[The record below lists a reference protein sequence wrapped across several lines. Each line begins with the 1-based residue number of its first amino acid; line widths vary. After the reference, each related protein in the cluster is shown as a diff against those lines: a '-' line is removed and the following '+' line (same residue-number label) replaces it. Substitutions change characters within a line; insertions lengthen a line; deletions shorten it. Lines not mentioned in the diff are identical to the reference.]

1 MLAAALALAAPL
13 GGQGEKP
20 QPPKPV
26 ERDGLA
32 VTIKPAEKAFA
43 AGKPLAF
50 EVTFKNVSDEP
61 IRLPDRGQ
69 NFSAWEFHLSR
80 ADIKKGYTGHCITP
94 PGKTVRPTPSAPILP
109 GESLAVTVRLDY
121 TFAFS
126 EGGWD
131 PKNTFRQLPE
141 GKYRLRAE
149 IKYPGRPRGDKN
161 PARLWG
167 GAPLLTRPA
176 EFVIGEL
183 ESGDAKEQENIE
195 PPSRHGRQEE
205 N

>member
-1 MLAAALALAAPL
+1 MLAAVLALAVPL

-43 AGKPLAF
+43 TGKPLTF
-50 EVTFKNVSDEP
+50 EVTFMNVSDDP
-61 IRLPDRGQ
+61 IRLPDRAQ
-69 NFSAWEFHLSR
+69 NLNAWEFHLSR
-80 ADIKKGYTGHCITP
+80 ADVKKSYTGHSITP
-94 PGKTVRPTPSAPILP
+94 PSKTARPTPSAPILP

-126 EGGWD
+126 EGAWD
-131 PKNTFRQLPE
+131 PKKTFRQLPE
-141 GKYRLRAE
+141 GRYRLRAE
-149 IKYPGRPRGDKN
+149 INYPGRPRADKN

-176 EFVIGEL
+176 DFVVGEPD
-183 ESGDAKEQENIE
+183 SGDAKEQAMND
-195 PPSRHGRQEE
+195 PPRRQGRQED